1 MSTEYDEK
9 TKATESAAAED
20 HQGELINASGHVQE
34 LERNFSLLSICA
46 VAVTTGNTWIAQ
58 GGSVVVALSN
68 GGLGATIYELYDELP
83 HPSPPLKYTKLT
95 SPP

>member
-1 MSTEYDEK
+1 MSTENDEK
-9 TKATESAAAED
+9 TKAAESTAAEG

-58 GGSVVVALSN
+58 GGSVVVALGN
-68 GGLGATIYELYDELP
+68 GGLGATIYELYDETTSFCPRLDWDI
-83 HPSPPLKYTKLT
+83 PS
-95 SPP
+95 